1 MSDDLKMTEP
11 VVENSE
17 VKQEPQEQIQI
28 DVGTAFALRVQEF
41 DKKIAA
47 AELEVAKLKSEKM
60 DFVYSENVQ
69 QVVMAHKEKL
79 VKAQI
84 EEETKKKLSE
94 SNK

>member
-94 SNK
+94 NVK